1 MGWTSP
7 TSPKLSKEDSDNPL
21 GIAITPDQASW
32 IGSLI
37 TLGAAI
43 GIFLINI
50 FQFNIY

>member
-7 TSPKLSKEDSDNPL
+7 TSPKLSNPNSTDNPL
-21 GIAITPDQASW
+21 GEPITPDQGSW

-43 GIFLINI
+43 GIFLNI
-50 FQFNIY
+50 FY